1 MARKELIAHCNSLVK
16 KVARKQLTIE
26 DLRKKKGVPNTAAL
40 GECKHCKVYEDR
52 YTDAIKDAHMEEQKY
67 RGEIEDLEDQIKG
80 LQKDN
85 VTLQNEKTKLEN
97 EAKIEAVKMKGVNDQ
112 LAKAETQSLFYQTRL
127 FPVATP
133 THAGHRHDSISMAGG
148 GGNPGPSPAHFTGSP
163 DV

>member
-1 MARKELIAHCNSLVK
+1 MCIRD
-16 KVARKQLTIE
+16 RLTIE
-26 DLRKKKGVPNTAAL
+26 DLRKKKGVANTAVL

-52 YTDAIKDAHMEEQKY
+52 YTDAIAEARNEIEDLK
-67 RGEIEDLEDQIKG
+67 GEIEDLENKNKG
-80 LQKDN
+80 LKQDIVK
-85 VTLQNEKTKLEN
+85 LENEKTKLEN
-97 EAKIEAVKMKGVNDQ
+97 EAKIEAVKMKGVKDQ